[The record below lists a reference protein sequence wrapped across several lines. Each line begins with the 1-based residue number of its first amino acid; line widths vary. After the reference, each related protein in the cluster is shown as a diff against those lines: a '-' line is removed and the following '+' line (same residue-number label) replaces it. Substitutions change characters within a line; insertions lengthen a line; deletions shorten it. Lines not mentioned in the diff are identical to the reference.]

1 MCIEDAA
8 VLTALLSDERVVDG
22 RSIEAALAS
31 FDAVRRERGQ
41 WLVKSSRFNAN
52 VYQRQAP
59 GVGDNFANI
68 EAHINERNGI
78 VANVNVADMC
88 DKARQELARRL
99 EPC

>member
-8 VLTALLSDERVVDG
+8 VLAALLSEERVVDC
-22 RSIEAALAS
+22 STIETALAT

-68 EAHINERNGI
+68 EAQINRRNGI
-78 VANVNVADMC
+78 IANVNVADMC
-88 DKARQELARRL
+88 EKARQEFARRL
-99 EPC
+99 